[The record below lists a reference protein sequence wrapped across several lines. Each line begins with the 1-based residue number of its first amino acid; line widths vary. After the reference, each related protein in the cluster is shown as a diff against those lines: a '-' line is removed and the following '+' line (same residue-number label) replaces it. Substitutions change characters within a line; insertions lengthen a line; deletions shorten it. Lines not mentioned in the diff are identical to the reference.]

1 VRARDRARARARAPE
16 STRAPAAAKND
27 VEPLCLD
34 FVADETRSGFRLHR
48 LEVFNWGTFDG
59 RVWTLALEGRN
70 HLLTGDI
77 GSGKSTLVDAV
88 TTLLVPAHRAA
99 YNRAAGAASRE
110 RTLRSYVLGHYKS
123 ERSDLSVS
131 ARPVALR
138 DHDSYSVILGVFR
151 NEGYDQTV
159 TLAQVFWIA
168 DSQSQ
173 PERFFAAAEGD
184 LSIAGEFARFGTD
197 INQLRKRLRGAGV
210 EIWRTFPPYG
220 AWFRR
225 RFGIENEQALDLF
238 HQTVSMKSVGN
249 LTEFVRGHM
258 LEPFDVAPR
267 IAALIEHFDDLS
279 RAHEAVLRARRQI
292 EHLTPLVADC
302 ERHAALGA
310 EVEELRECR
319 EALRAFFAVLKRD
332 LLDER
337 IERLAAE
344 WSRQSAQIE
353 RSAERRDRER
363 GDVDEL
369 RRAVAENGGDRLER
383 LSAEIKRLELER
395 EARKRKAERYAEL
408 VRAVDDSPAAD
419 DTAFLDQRA
428 RLADL
433 AETHRSHEARLQNDL
448 TELGVDLRQG
458 KQEHA
463 ALTAEIESLKSRRSN
478 IPADQIAMRAALC
491 QALDLDEA
499 SMPFAGELIQ
509 VREEER
515 DWEGAAE
522 RLLRG
527 FGLSLL
533 VPDSDYAR
541 VAGWVDA
548 KHLGGRLVYF
558 RVRAPGRRELP
569 ELHRDSLVRKL
580 SVKPDSE
587 FYEWLE
593 HELAR
598 RFDVACCA
606 TAEQFRREA
615 RAITRAG
622 QIKAPGERH
631 EKDDRHRID
640 NRGRYVL
647 GWTNA
652 AKIAAL
658 ESDARRRE
666 ARLGDLGTRVGTM
679 QAEHRG
685 VRERLDNLSKL
696 AEYTD
701 FRELD
706 WSSLAAEIA
715 RLGNERRRLE
725 SSSDRLRQ
733 LNAQLAEARKVLKA
747 TEEALLAHRDRRSK
761 TEQKQSHAK
770 TLRNETEAVLA
781 DVDLAALE
789 TRFARL
795 ANLREEALGR
805 HQLTIESCD
814 NREQDLRQWLQAQID
829 AGDLRIGRL
838 RDRIIQTMM
847 AFKEQFPLETAE
859 FDANVEASFEYR
871 GMLDRLQADDLP
883 RFEARFKE
891 LLNENTIREV
901 ANFQSQLARERETI
915 KERIARINGSLGQ
928 IDYNPGRYIRLEA
941 LPAPDADVRDFQA
954 ELRACTEGALTGSDD
969 AQYSEAK
976 FLQVERIV
984 ERLRGREGTAEQDRR
999 WTARVTDV
1007 RNWFVFAASERWHE
1021 DDSDFEHYSDSGG
1034 KSGGQK
1040 EKLAY
1045 TILAASLA
1053 YQFGLEVGTVRSR
1066 TFRFVVIDEAF
1077 GRGSDESTQFG
1088 LRLFSKL
1095 NLQLLIVTPLQK
1107 IHVIEPYVAS
1117 VGFVHIEDDRFSRL
1131 RNLSIEEY
1139 REEKARI
1146 AG

>member
-1 VRARDRARARARAPE
+1 MKTE
-16 STRAPAAAKND
+16 I
-27 VEPLCLD
+27 EPLLLD

-59 RVWTLALEGRN
+59 RVWTLALDGRN

-123 ERSDLSVS
+123 ERNDLSVS

-138 DHDSYSVILGVFR
+138 DNNHYSVILGVFR

-168 DSQSQ
+168 DAQGQ

-184 LSIAGEFARFGTD
+184 LSIAGEFARFGSD
-197 INQLRKRLRGAGV
+197 INGLRRRLRGAGV
-210 EIWRTFPPYG
+210 DIWRTFPPYG

-267 IAALIEHFDDLS
+267 ITALIEHFNDLS

-292 EHLTPLVADC
+292 EHLAPLVADC

-310 EVEELRECR
+310 EIEELRQCR

-337 IERLAAE
+337 IERLAE
-344 WSRQSAQIE
+344 DWSRQNTQIE
-353 RSAERRDRER
+353 RVTERRDRER

-369 RRAVAENGGDRLER
+369 RRAVAESGGDRLER
-383 LSAEIKRLELER
+383 LAAEIRRLER
-395 EARKRKAERYAEL
+395 ERNARKSKAERYAEL

-419 DTAFLDQRA
+419 DAAFLDQRS

-463 ALTAEIESLKSRRSN
+463 ALTAEIASLKSRRSN

-499 SMPFAGELIQ
+499 SMPFVGELIQ

-533 VPDSDYAR
+533 VPDECYAR

-558 RVRAPGRRELP
+558 RVRAPGRREQP

-640 NRGRYVL
+640 DRGRYVL

-658 ESDARRRE
+658 ESDARGRE
-666 ARLGDLGTRVGTM
+666 SRLGDVGARIGTM
-679 QAEHRG
+679 QTEQRG
-685 VRERLDNLSKL
+685 VRARLDTLSKL
-696 AEYTD
+696 AEYAD
-701 FRELD
+701 FREID
-706 WSSLAAEIA
+706 WSSLAEDIA
-715 RLGNERRRLE
+715 RLDDERRRLE
-725 SSSDRLRQ
+725 STSDLLRQ
-733 LNAQLAEARKVLKA
+733 LNAQLVESRKALEA
-747 TEEALLAHRDRRSK
+747 TDEALLAHRDRRSK

-770 TLRNETEAVLA
+770 TLRAETEAVLA
-781 DVDLAALE
+781 GVDLAALE
-789 TRFARL
+789 PRFDRL
-795 ANLREEALGR
+795 ADLRNEALGE

-814 NREQDLRQWLQAQID
+814 NREQDLRKWLQDRID
-829 AGDLRIGRL
+829 AADLRLGRL

-859 FDANVEASFEYR
+859 FDANVEAGFEYR
-871 GMLDRLQADDLP
+871 AMLERLRADDLP
-883 RFEARFKE
+883 RFEAHFKE
-891 LLNENTIREV
+891 LLNENAIREV

-915 KERIARINGSLGQ
+915 KERIARINESLGQ

-941 LPAPDADVRDFQA
+941 LPAPDVDIRDFQA
-954 ELRACTEGALTGSDD
+954 ELRACTEGALTGSED

-976 FLQVERIV
+976 FLQVKGIV

-1139 REEKARI
+1139 REEKARL

>member
-1 VRARDRARARARAPE
+1 M
-16 STRAPAAAKND
+16 S
-27 VEPLCLD
+27 
-34 FVADETRSGFRLHR
+34 DETRSGFRLHR

-59 RVWTLALEGRN
+59 QVWTLVLDGRN

-110 RTLRSYVLGHYKS
+110 RTLRSYVLGHFKS

-131 ARPVALR
+131 ARPVSLR
-138 DHDSYSVILGVFR
+138 DRNNYTVILGVFR

-159 TLAQVFWIA
+159 TLAQVFWVG

-184 LSIAGEFARFGTD
+184 LSIASEFARFGSD

-210 EIWRTFPPYG
+210 EVFRTFPPYG

-292 EHLTPLVADC
+292 ELLTPLVADC
-302 ERHAALGA
+302 EGHTTLGA
-310 EVEELRECR
+310 EVEELRQCR
-319 EALRAFFAVLKRD
+319 EALRPFFAGLKRD
-332 LLDER
+332 LLDQR
-337 IERLAAE
+337 IARLAEE

-363 GDVDEL
+363 LDVEEI
-369 RRAVAENGGDRLER
+369 RRAIAENGGDRLER
-383 LSAEIKRLELER
+383 LAAEIRRLESER
-395 EARKRKAERYAEL
+395 KARNAKAERYAEL
-408 VRAVDDSPAAD
+408 VRGVGEAPAAD
-419 DTAFLDQRA
+419 DAAFVDQRA
-428 RLADL
+428 RLAEQ
-433 AETHRSHEARLQNDL
+433 AEALRTDEARLQNDL
-448 TELGVDLRQG
+448 TELERGPAAGEAGARRLERRDREPQG
-458 KQEHA
+458 PPQQHPEGPDRHAGRALPGPRPRRDEHA
-463 ALTAEIESLKSRRSN
+463 VRGRAHPGARGRGRLGGSGGTAAPRLR
-478 IPADQIAMRAALC
+478 PLAAR
-491 QALDLDEA
+491 
-499 SMPFAGELIQ
+499 P
-509 VREEER
+509 R
-515 DWEGAAE
+515 
-522 RLLRG
+522 RLLRAG
-527 FGLSLL
+527 RRLGGCEAPRGAARLLPGPRLGAARAAGAASRLPGAEALGEAGLGVL
-533 VPDSDYAR
+533 R
-541 VAGWVDA
+541 VAGA
-548 KHLGGRLVYF
+548 RARPPFRRRL
-558 RVRAPGRRELP
+558 
-569 ELHRDSLVRKL
+569 LHRRPSSSGARPVPSRGPAR
-580 SVKPDSE
+580 SRRRASATRRTTATASTTAAATCSAGPTRPRSPPSNPS
-587 FYEWLE
+587 
-593 HELAR
+593 AR
-598 RFDVACCA
+598 R
-606 TAEQFRREA
+606 
-615 RAITRAG
+615 I
-622 QIKAPGERH
+622 
-631 EKDDRHRID
+631 
-640 NRGRYVL
+640 
-647 GWTNA
+647 
-652 AKIAAL
+652 
-658 ESDARRRE
+658 E
-666 ARLGDLGTRVGTM
+666 ARLGEVGGRIGAM
-679 QAEHRG
+679 QGEQRG
-685 VRERLDNLSKL
+685 VRERLDTLSKL
-696 AEYTD
+696 AEYAD

-715 RLGNERRRLE
+715 RLGDERRRLE
-725 SSSDRLRQ
+725 SASDLLRQ
-733 LNAQLAEARKVLKA
+733 LNAQLEEARKALEA
-747 TEEALLAHRDRRSK
+747 TEEALLEHRDRRSK
-761 TEQKQSHAK
+761 TEQRQSHTS
-770 TLRNETEAVLA
+770 TLRDETEALLHG
-781 DVDLAALE
+781 VDLDALAP
-789 TRFARL
+789 RFDRL
-795 ANLREEALGR
+795 AGLREEALGR
-805 HQLTIESCD
+805 HQLTVESCD
-814 NREQDLRQWLQAQID
+814 NREQDLRQWLQARID
-829 AGDLRIGRL
+829 AVDHQLARL
-838 RDRIIQTMM
+838 RDRIIQSMM

-859 FDANVEASFEYR
+859 FDANVEAGFEYR
-871 GMLDRLQADDLP
+871 AMLDRLRADDLP

-915 KERIARINGSLGQ
+915 KDRIARINESLGQ

-941 LPAPDADVRDFQA
+941 LPAPDADIRDFQA
-954 ELRACTEGALTGSDD
+954 ELRACTEGALTGSED

-976 FLQVERIV
+976 FLQVKGIV
-984 ERLRGREGTAEQDRR
+984 ERLRGREGTAEHDRR

-1077 GRGSDESTQFG
+1077 GRGSDESTQYG

-1139 REEKARI
+1139 RAEKARL

>member
-1 VRARDRARARARAPE
+1 MEDQTPTVKKTEA
-16 STRAPAAAKND
+16 
-27 VEPLCLD
+27 EPLRLD

-59 RVWTLALEGRN
+59 RVWTLALDGRN

-99 YNRAAGAASRE
+99 YNRAAGAGSRE

-123 ERSDLSVS
+123 ERNDLSVS

-138 DHDSYSVILGVFR
+138 DHNHYSVILGVFR

-168 DSQSQ
+168 DAQGQ
-173 PERFFAAAEGD
+173 PDRFFAAAEGD

-197 INQLRKRLRGAGV
+197 INQLRKRLRGTGV

-225 RFGIENEQALDLF
+225 RFGIENDQALDLF

-292 EHLTPLVADC
+292 ELLTPLAADC
-302 ERHAALGA
+302 EGHAALGA
-310 EVEELRECR
+310 ELEELRHCR
-319 EALRAFFAVLKRD
+319 EALRPFFAALKCD
-332 LLDER
+332 LLDAR
-337 IERLAAE
+337 ISRLAEE

-353 RSAERRDRER
+353 RGTERRDRER
-363 GDVDEL
+363 REVEDL
-369 RRAVAENGGDRLER
+369 RRAIAENGGDRLER
-383 LSAEIKRLELER
+383 LADEIRLLEGERVAR
-395 EARKRKAERYAEL
+395 ERKAERYAEL
-408 VRAVDDSPAAD
+408 VRGVDETPPADEA
-419 DTAFLDQRA
+419 AFLDQRT
-428 RLADL
+428 RLADQ
-433 AETHRSHEARLQNDL
+433 AEALRSHEARLQNDL
-448 TELGVDLRQG
+448 IGLSVDLQQG
-458 KQEHA
+458 KQEHD
-463 ALTAEIESLKSRRSN
+463 ALTTEIESLKARRSN
-478 IPADQIAMRAALC
+478 IPADQIALRAALC
-491 QALDLDEA
+491 RALDLDEA
-499 SMPFAGELIQ
+499 SMPFAGELLQI
-509 VREEER
+509 REEER

-522 RLLRG
+522 RLLRS

-533 VPDSDYAR
+533 VPDECYAQ
-541 VAGWVDA
+541 VAGWVDG
-548 KHLGGRLVYF
+548 KHLGARLVYF
-558 RVRAPGRRELP
+558 RVRAPNRRELP

-640 NRGRYVL
+640 DRGRYVL

-658 ESDARRRE
+658 ESGARRLE
-666 ARLGDLGTRVGTM
+666 ARLGDLGGRIGAM
-679 QAEHRG
+679 QSEQRD
-685 VRERLDNLSKL
+685 VRERLDAVSKL
-696 AEYTD
+696 AEYAD
-701 FRELD
+701 FREID
-706 WSSLAAEIA
+706 WSSLATEIA
-715 RLGNERRRLE
+715 RLGEERRRLE
-725 SSSDRLRQ
+725 SASDVLRQ
-733 LNAQLAEARKVLKA
+733 LNAQLAEARKTLEA
-747 TEEALLAHRDRRSK
+747 TEEELQSHRDRRSK
-761 TEQKQSHAK
+761 TEQRQNDAQAM
-770 TLRNETEAVLA
+770 RAETQAVL
-781 DVDLAALE
+781 DGTDLAALE
-789 TRFARL
+789 PRFDRL
-795 ANLREEALGR
+795 AALREEALGR
-805 HQLTIESCD
+805 HQLTVESCD

-829 AGDLRIGRL
+829 AGDQRLGRL
-838 RDRIIQTMM
+838 RDRIIRTMM
-847 AFKEQFPLETAE
+847 AVKEEFPLETAE
-859 FDANVEASFEYR
+859 FDANVEAGFEYR
-871 GMLDRLQADDLP
+871 AMLDRLRADDLP

-915 KERIARINGSLGQ
+915 RDRIARINESLAQ

-954 ELRACTEGALTGSDD
+954 ELRACTEGALTGSED

-976 FLQVERIV
+976 FLQVKRIV

-999 WTARVTDV
+999 WAARVTDV

-1021 DDSDFEHYSDSGG
+1021 DDSDYEHYSDSGG

-1053 YQFGLEVGTVRSR
+1053 YQFGLEAGAVRSR

-1077 GRGSDESTQFG
+1077 GRGSDESTQYG

-1107 IHVIEPYVAS
+1107 IHIIEPHVAS

-1139 REEKARI
+1139 REEKARL

>member
-1 VRARDRARARARAPE
+1 MP
-16 STRAPAAAKND
+16 KND
-27 VEPLCLD
+27 VEPLRLD
-34 FVADETRSGFRLHR
+34 FVSDETRSGFRLHR
-48 LEVFNWGTFDG
+48 LEVYNWGTFDG
-59 RVWTLALEGRN
+59 QVWTLVLDGRN

-110 RTLRSYVLGHYKS
+110 RTLRSYVLGHFKS

-138 DHDSYSVILGVFR
+138 DRNSYSVILGVFR

-159 TLAQVFWIA
+159 TLAQVFWVG
-168 DSQSQ
+168 DSQGQ
-173 PERFFAAAEGD
+173 PERFFAATEGD
-184 LSIAGEFARFGTD
+184 LSIAGEFARFGPD
-197 INQLRKRLRGAGV
+197 ISRLRKRLRGAGV
-210 EIWRTFPPYG
+210 EIWRSFPPYG

-225 RFGIENEQALDLF
+225 RFGIENEQALELF

-292 EHLTPLVADC
+292 ELLTPLVTDC
-302 ERHAALGA
+302 GRHAGLGT
-310 EVEELRECR
+310 EVEELRQCR
-319 EALRAFFAVLKRD
+319 EALRAFFAGLKRD

-337 IERLAAE
+337 IGRLADE

-363 GDVDEL
+363 LDVEEI
-369 RRAVAENGGDRLER
+369 RRAIAENGGDRLER
-383 LSAEIKRLELER
+383 LAAEIRRLEGER
-395 EARKRKAERYAEL
+395 KARNAKAERYAEL
-408 VRAVDDSPAAD
+408 VRGVGETPAAD
-419 DTAFLDQRA
+419 DAAFLDQRA
-428 RLADL
+428 RLAEQ
-433 AETHRSHEARLQNDL
+433 AEALRTEEARLQNDL

-463 ALTAEIESLKSRRSN
+463 ALSAEIESLKARRSN
-478 IPADQIAMRAALC
+478 IPAVQIAMRAELC
-491 QALDLDEA
+491 RALDLDEA
-499 SMPFAGELIQ
+499 GMPFAGELIQ

-533 VPDSDYAR
+533 VPDECYPR

-548 KHLGGRLVYF
+548 NHLGGRLVYF
-558 RVRAPGRRELP
+558 RVRSPKRRERP

-587 FYEWLE
+587 LYEWLE

-598 RFDVACCA
+598 RFDVACCT
-606 TAEQFRREA
+606 TAGQFRRES

-640 NRGRYVL
+640 DRGRYVL
-647 GWTNA
+647 GWTNV

-658 ESDARRRE
+658 ESDARRLE
-666 ARLGDLGTRVGTM
+666 ARLGDLGARIGAL
-679 QAEHRG
+679 QAEQRG
-685 VRERLDNLSKL
+685 VRTRLEALSKL
-696 AEYTD
+696 AEYVD

-706 WSSLAAEIA
+706 WASLAAEIA
-715 RLGNERRRLE
+715 RLGDELRRLE
-725 SSSDRLRQ
+725 SASDVLRQ
-733 LNAQLAEARKVLKA
+733 LNAQIEEARKALAA

-770 TLRNETEAVLA
+770 ALRAETEARL
-781 DVDLAALE
+781 DGVDLAALE
-789 TRFARL
+789 PRFARL
-795 ANLREEALGR
+795 AELREEALGA

-814 NREQDLRQWLQAQID
+814 NREQDLRQWLQARID
-829 AGDLRIGRL
+829 AVDHQLARL
-838 RDRIIQTMM
+838 RDRIIQAMM

-859 FDANVEASFEYR
+859 FDANVEAGFEYR
-871 GMLDRLQADDLP
+871 AMLERLRADDLP

-901 ANFQSQLARERETI
+901 ANFQSQLARERVTI
-915 KERIARINGSLGQ
+915 KDRIDRINESLGQ

-941 LPAPDADVRDFQA
+941 LPAPDADVRDFQT
-954 ELRACTEGALTGSDD
+954 ELRACTEGALTGSEDD
-969 AQYSEAK
+969 QYSETK
-976 FLQVERIV
+976 FLQVKHIV

-1077 GRGSDESTQFG
+1077 GRGSDESTQYG

-1107 IHVIEPYVAS
+1107 IHVIEPYVES
-1117 VGFVHIEDDRFSRL
+1117 VGFVHIEEDRYSRL

-1139 REEKARI
+1139 REEKARL

>member
-1 VRARDRARARARAPE
+1 MPK
-16 STRAPAAAKND
+16 SD
-27 VEPLCLD
+27 VEPLRLD
-34 FVADETRSGFRLHR
+34 FVSDESRSGFRLHR

-59 RVWTLALEGRN
+59 RVWTLALDGRN

-110 RTLRSYVLGHYKS
+110 RTLRSYVLGHFKS

-138 DHDSYSVILGVFR
+138 DQSSYSVILGVFR

-159 TLAQVFWIA
+159 TLAQVFWVG
-168 DSQSQ
+168 DSQGQ
-173 PERFFAAAEGD
+173 PERFFAATEGE
-184 LSIAGEFARFGTD
+184 LSIAGEFARFGPD
-197 INQLRKRLRGAGV
+197 INRLRKRLRGAGV
-210 EIWRTFPPYG
+210 EIWRSFPPYG

-292 EHLTPLVADC
+292 ELLTPLVADC
-302 ERHAALGA
+302 ERHAGLGA
-310 EVEELRECR
+310 EVEDLRQCR
-319 EALRAFFAVLKRD
+319 EALRPFFALLKRD

-337 IERLAAE
+337 IGRLAEE
-344 WSRQSAQIE
+344 WTRQDKQIE
-353 RSAERRDRER
+353 RSTERRDRER
-363 GDVDEL
+363 LDVEEI
-369 RRAVAENGGDRLER
+369 RRAIAENGGDRLER
-383 LSAEIKRLELER
+383 LAADILRLEGER
-395 EARKRKAERYAEL
+395 TARNSKAERYAEL
-408 VRAVDDSPAAD
+408 VREVGETPAAD
-419 DTAFLDQRA
+419 DAAFLDQRE
-428 RLADL
+428 RLAKQ
-433 AETHRSHEARLQNDL
+433 AEALRSEEARLQNDL
-448 TELGVDLRQG
+448 TELGVDMRQG

-463 ALTAEIESLKSRRSN
+463 ALSAEIESLKARRSN
-478 IPADQIAMRAALC
+478 VPRDQIAMRAALC
-491 QALDLDEA
+491 RALGLDEA
-499 SMPFAGELIQ
+499 GMPFAGELIQ

-533 VPDSDYAR
+533 VPDECYAR

-548 KHLGGRLVYF
+548 NHLGGRLVYF
-558 RVRAPGRRELP
+558 RVRAPGRRERP

-598 RFDVACCA
+598 RFDVACC
-606 TAEQFRREA
+606 TTSEQFRRES

-640 NRGRYVL
+640 DRGRYVL

-658 ESDARRRE
+658 ESDARRLE
-666 ARLGDLGTRVGTM
+666 ARLGDLGARIGAM
-679 QAEHRG
+679 QAEHQG
-685 VRERLDNLSKL
+685 VRTRLDALAKL
-696 AEYTD
+696 AEYVD
-701 FRELD
+701 FREID

-715 RLGNERRRLE
+715 RLDDERRRLE
-725 SSSDRLRQ
+725 SASDLLRQ
-733 LNAQLAEARKVLKA
+733 LNAQLEEARKALAA

-761 TEQKQSHAK
+761 TEQRQSHAK
-770 TLRNETEAVLA
+770 ELRAEAEARL
-781 DVDLAALE
+781 DGVDLAALE
-789 TRFARL
+789 PRFARL
-795 ANLREEALGR
+795 ADLREEAKEALGA

-814 NREQDLRQWLQAQID
+814 NREQDLRQWLQARVD
-829 AGDLRIGRL
+829 AVDLRLGRL
-838 RDRIIQTMM
+838 RDRIIQAMM

-859 FDANVEASFEYR
+859 FDANVEAGFEYR
-871 GMLDRLQADDLP
+871 AMLERLRADDLP

-954 ELRACTEGALTGSDD
+954 ELRACTEGALTGSED

-976 FLQVERIV
+976 FLQVKRIV

-1053 YQFGLEVGTVRSR
+1053 YQFGLEVGTLRSR

-1077 GRGSDESTQFG
+1077 GRGSDESTQYG

-1107 IHVIEPYVAS
+1107 IHVIEPYVES

-1139 REEKARI
+1139 REEKARL

>member
-1 VRARDRARARARAPE
+1 MEARKPTVKKTE
-16 STRAPAAAKND
+16 
-27 VEPLCLD
+27 VEPLLLD

-59 RVWTLALEGRN
+59 RVWSLALDGRN

-99 YNRAAGAASRE
+99 YNRAAGAGSRE

-138 DHDSYSVILGVFR
+138 DHNHYSVILGVFR

-168 DSQSQ
+168 DAQGQ

-197 INQLRKRLRGAGV
+197 ISQLRKRLRGTGV
-210 EIWRTFPPYG
+210 EVWRSFPPYS

-249 LTEFVRGHM
+249 LTDFVRGHM

-267 IAALIEHFDDLS
+267 IAALIDHFDDLS

-302 ERHAALGA
+302 EGYTALGA
-310 EVEELRECR
+310 EVE
-319 EALRAFFAVLKRD
+319 ALRQCRDALRPFFAGLKRD
-332 LLDER
+332 LLDAR
-337 IERLAAE
+337 IARLAE
-344 WSRQSAQIE
+344 DWSRQSAQIE
-353 RSAERRDRER
+353 RIEERRDRER
-363 GDVDEL
+363 HDVEEL
-369 RRAVAENGGDRLER
+369 RRAIAENGGDRIER
-383 LSAEIKRLELER
+383 LAADIRRLEGER
-395 EARKRKAERYAEL
+395 EARARKAERYAEL
-408 VRAVDDSPAAD
+408 ARTVDEAPAAD
-419 DTAFLDQRA
+419 GAAFLDQRA
-428 RLADL
+428 RLADR
-433 AETHRSHEARLQNDL
+433 AEALRSHEARLQNDL

-458 KQEHA
+458 KEEHD
-463 ALTAEIESLKSRRSN
+463 ALTAEIESLKARRSN
-478 IPADQIAMRAALC
+478 IPANQIAMRAALC
-491 QALDLDEA
+491 RALDLDEA
-499 SMPFAGELIQ
+499 SMPFAGELLQ

-522 RLLRG
+522 RLLRS

-533 VPDSDYAR
+533 VPDECYAR

-558 RVRAPGRRELP
+558 RVRAPGRREPP

-587 FYEWLE
+587 FYEWLD

-598 RFDVACCA
+598 RFDVACC
-606 TAEQFRREA
+606 TTGEQFRRES
-615 RAITRAG
+615 RAITRSG

-640 NRGRYVL
+640 DRGRYVL

-658 ESDARRRE
+658 ESDARRLE
-666 ARLGDLGTRVGTM
+666 ARLGDIGGRIGAM
-679 QAEHRG
+679 QGEQRD
-685 VRERLDNLSKL
+685 VRERLDALSKL
-696 AEYTD
+696 AEYAD
-701 FRELD
+701 FREID

-715 RLGNERRRLE
+715 RVGEERRRLE
-725 SSSDRLRQ
+725 SASDLLRQ
-733 LNAQLAEARKVLKA
+733 LNAQLAEARKAL
-747 TEEALLAHRDRRSK
+747 EAAETALQAHRGDRSK
-761 TEQKQSHAK
+761 TEQKQSDAQA
-770 TLRNETEAVLA
+770 LRAQTEAVLSG
-781 DVDLAALE
+781 VDLAALE
-789 TRFARL
+789 PRFDRL
-795 ANLREEALGR
+795 ATLREEALGQ
-805 HQLTIESCD
+805 HQLTVESCD
-814 NREQDLRQWLQAQID
+814 NREQDLRQWLQTRID
-829 AGDLRIGRL
+829 AGDLRLGRL
-838 RDRIIQTMM
+838 RDRIIRTMM
-847 AFKEQFPLETAE
+847 AFKEEFPLETAE
-859 FDANVEASFEYR
+859 FDANVEAGFEYR
-871 GMLDRLQADDLP
+871 AMLDRLRSDDLP
-883 RFEARFKE
+883 RFESRFKE

-915 KERIARINGSLGQ
+915 RDRIARINESLAQ

-941 LPAPDADVRDFQA
+941 LPTPDADIRDFQA
-954 ELRACTEGALTGSDD
+954 ELRACTEGALTGSED

-976 FLQVERIV
+976 FLQVKGIV
-984 ERLRGREGTAEQDRR
+984 ERLRGREGTAELDRR
-999 WTARVTDV
+999 WAARVTDV

-1021 DDSDFEHYSDSGG
+1021 DDSDYEHYSDSGG

-1077 GRGSDESTQFG
+1077 GRGSDESTQYG

-1107 IHVIEPYVAS
+1107 IHVIEPHVAS

-1139 REEKARI
+1139 REEKARL